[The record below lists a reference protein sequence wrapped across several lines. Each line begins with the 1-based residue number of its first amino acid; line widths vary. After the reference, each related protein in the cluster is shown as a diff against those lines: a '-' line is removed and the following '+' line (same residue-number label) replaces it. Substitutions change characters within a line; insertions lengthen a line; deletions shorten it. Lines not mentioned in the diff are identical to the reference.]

1 MGSFIYAKKGGV
13 NMHEPHWHE
22 GLLPHWHISTW
33 FFWGAV
39 IVGII
44 WLLRRQKIK
53 KRKGD

>member
-1 MGSFIYAKKGGV
+1 
-13 NMHEPHWHE
+13 MHEPHWHE